1 MKTIINHQQSNET
14 TVVTLCHT
22 FLYIPDSC
30 HCLQL
35 FFRCMFSLFL
45 SHTLI
50 SFCCLHISV
59 SPLHFSIS
67 LTSLPPLCLNLGPVP
82 HPLQGPLLAGGPLG
96 AAAASRW
103 CRRPARH
110 AFQGL
115 GDCRPDFLA
124 PLPLFAWLLCTSS
137 PAMD

>member
-1 MKTIINHQQSNET
+1 MHFFVISSFLYQHFTY
-14 TVVTLCHT
+14 
-22 FLYIPDSC
+22 LYIPDLFY
-30 HCLQL
+30 CLQL
-35 FFRCMFSLFL
+35 FLLCMFSLFL
-45 SHTLI
+45 PHILI
-50 SFCCLHISV
+50 SICCLRISL

-67 LTSLPPLCLNLGPVP
+67 LTSLPLLCLNLGPVP

-96 AAAASRW
+96 VAAASRW

-124 PLPLFAWLLCTSS
+124 PLPLFARLHCASS